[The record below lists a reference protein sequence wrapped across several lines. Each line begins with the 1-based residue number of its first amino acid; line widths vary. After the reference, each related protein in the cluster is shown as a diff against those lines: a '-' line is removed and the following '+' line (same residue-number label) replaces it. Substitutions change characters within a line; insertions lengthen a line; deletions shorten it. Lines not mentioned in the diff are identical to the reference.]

1 MQRFFID
8 SQILMNETI
17 QLSSEIAY
25 QCRHVLRY
33 KDQQLIQLIDPT
45 KVIGTARLSFFEKDV
60 FAQIESIERIEETDV
75 QITLIQ
81 ALIKK
86 DKWEFV
92 LQKSTE
98 CGVYQ
103 VVPLILQRNVVK
115 WADKEISSKLIRD
128 QKILK
133 EAAEQSERVSIPS
146 LHSPIKIKD
155 LIHFK
160 SDMNFVAYEDEN
172 QNQLKHNLKPM
183 KSYSIIIG
191 PEGGFSEEEIKAIN
205 DLGFKSVG
213 LGPRILRAETAS
225 IIAINTIQIMVEP

>member
-8 SQILMNETI
+8 SQILLNETL
-17 QLSSEIAY
+17 QLSNEIAF

-60 FAQIESIERIEETDV
+60 FAQIESIELIEETDI

-133 EAAEQSERVSIPS
+133 EAAEQSERVSIPR
-146 LHSPIKIKD
+146 LHAPIKIKD

-172 QNQLKHNLKPM
+172 QNQLKHALKPM
-183 KSYSIIIG
+183 KSFSIIIG
-191 PEGGFSEEEIKAIN
+191 PEGGFSVDEIKAIN